1 MEKQLFKNL
10 KILSSFALFI
20 SNTKNAHILNFFIR
34 KIFRQTFIIYD
45 FFYFLFLRFAKNFME
60 KPPVFIMEVEFS
72 HKLLLSGEDLTSRN
86 FC

>member
-34 KIFRQTFIIYD
+34 KIFRQTFIISESLTYMD
-45 FFYFLFLRFAKNFME
+45 Q
-60 KPPVFIMEVEFS
+60 
-72 HKLLLSGEDLTSRN
+72 LLLKLRAVKVAILFHLPQLIRT
-86 FC
+86 